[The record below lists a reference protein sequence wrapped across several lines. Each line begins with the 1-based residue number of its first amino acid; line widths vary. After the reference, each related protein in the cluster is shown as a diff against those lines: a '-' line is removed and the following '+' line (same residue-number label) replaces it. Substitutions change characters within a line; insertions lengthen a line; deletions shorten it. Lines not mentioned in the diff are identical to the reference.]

1 MRRRRQSPQAPRK
14 PAENAPARSRP
25 ADAAGQRRPR
35 RTPLRERRYAMP
47 SVKELTDGRAEPA
60 DDDTW

>member
-1 MRRRRQSPQAPRK
+1 MRRRRHSPQVPVK

-25 ADAAGQRRPR
+25 ADAARQRRPLR
-35 RTPLRERRYAMP
+35 DARERRYAMP
-47 SVKELTDGRAEPA
+47 SVKELTDGRTEPA